1 MVGEIGQSLV
11 FIFNSLAAN
20 SQKLIYLSIY
30 SEDIY

>member
-1 MVGEIGQSLV
+1 MVGEIGHSLV
-11 FIFNSLAAN
+11 VNALAAN